1 MSSEYASEAF
11 IFILTYEAFKMDNI
25 DINVNILLYLSYFMI
40 WPVGHTNSPRPYKGQ
55 VYLFRYIQIKKIIQ
69 KDQKQ
74 LLI

>member
-1 MSSEYASEAF
+1 
-11 IFILTYEAFKMDNI
+11 MDNT

-55 VYLFRYIQIKKIIQ
+55 VHLFRYIQIKKIIQ

>member
-40 WPVGHTNSPRPYKGQ
+40 WPVGHTNSPRPYKRQ